1 MGKTVC
7 LEGVEIGA
15 EYEVVRDMGLEL
27 IQGYYYG
34 SRYRPMNLRN
44 SSFDMG
50 SVKAAGKYEDKK
62 IRYFPVACFLRLYR

>member
-1 MGKTVC
+1 MG
-7 LEGVEIGA
+7 G
-15 EYEVVRDMGLEL
+15 
-27 IQGYYYG
+27 
-34 SRYRPMNLRN
+34 RYRPMNLRN